1 MNKMKGKDN
10 VMKSLLVLMFLFSFQ
25 GIRAQIWP
33 ASTWSGATNLTSV
46 MNAVGVTDLSGLHFN
61 PTNNRLYGVQDD
73 GRLRVLQW
81 DLQTNLF
88 AQIANVSIGGGPE
101 GVTQAN
107 LYANEFYT
115 IDENNYEIRRYVYS
129 TNFSTVTEYKHWNL
143 LLAPSIM
150 EDTGNTGPE
159 GIVFIPDSFLSSIG
173 FVSEQTGQ
181 PYTSVKGLGGLFFV
195 ANQDQGNVW
204 VFDVNPNANN
214 DFAFVGKYETNRT
227 ESCDLAFDRST
238 GLLYILHN
246 ISGNNRLEVTDL
258 STASNGGM
266 FKFTT
271 LKDYLITNPSGNN
284 DNIEGFAL
292 TPKCPENGI
301 TSAWLSRDVGTSEAS
316 SIKQD
321 VLRWFS
327 NFVADG
333 SCEILAN
340 NHYESSENFAV
351 APNPVGN
358 ELRIHGSFDANA
370 TIQVFDSL
378 GRIRLH
384 KKAQSNF
391 TDRIDVSN
399 LSPGIYLISVQQ
411 MGKNNIAKFLKE

>member
-1 MNKMKGKDN
+1 MDKLKGKGIFMKG
-10 VMKSLLVLMFLFSFQ
+10 LLALMLVFSCYGLQ
-25 GIRAQIWP
+25 AQIWP
-33 ASTWSGATNLTSV
+33 ASTWSGAMNLTSV

-73 GRLRVLQW
+73 GHLRVLQW

-88 AQIANVSIGGGPE
+88 SQVANVSIGGGPE
-101 GVTQAN
+101 GITQAN
-107 LYANEFYT
+107 LFANEFYT

-129 TNFSTVTEYKHWNL
+129 ANFSTVTEYKHWNL
-143 LLAPSIM
+143 LVAPSLM
-150 EDTGNTGPE
+150 PDTGNTGPE

-173 FVSEQTGQ
+173 FVSGQTGQ

-195 ANQDQGNVW
+195 ANQDQGYVW

-238 GLLYILHN
+238 GLMYILHN
-246 ISGNNRLEVTDL
+246 ITGNNRLEVTDL
-258 STASNGGM
+258 STSVNGEIL
-266 FKFTT
+266 KFTT

-284 DNIEGFAL
+284 DNVEGFAL

-301 TSAWLSRDVGTSEAS
+301 TSAWLCRDVGTSESA

-321 VLRWFS
+321 VLRWFP

-340 NHYESSENFAV
+340 EQFKSTEDLVV
-351 APNPVGN
+351 APNPVLN
-358 ELRIHGSFDANA
+358 ELRIHGSFDPNA

-384 KKAQSNF
+384 EKGQN
-391 TDRIDVSN
+391 TDSIDVSN

-411 MGKNNIAKFLKE
+411 MGKNSIAKFVKE